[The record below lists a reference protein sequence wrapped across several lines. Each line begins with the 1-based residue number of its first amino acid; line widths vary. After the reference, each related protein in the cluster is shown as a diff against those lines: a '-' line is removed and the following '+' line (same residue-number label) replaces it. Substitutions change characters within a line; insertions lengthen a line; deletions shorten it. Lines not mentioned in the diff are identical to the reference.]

1 VPLESPSDP
10 SGHHDWH
17 SPEYVE
23 NWIAADVL
31 HDDVRRPILR
41 RLADGLPI
49 GRDRP
54 TRVLDVGGG
63 YGMLSREVLASAPL
77 ATVVLLDLSAAML
90 SEARD
95 RLADLGGRVEFV
107 QADIRDPGWTAS
119 VRGGFEAVVSSMA
132 IHNVRHASQIRQI
145 YADIFTIVAN
155 GGCFVN
161 IDLVPPAGPGAASV
175 AGNPTRGRRTA
186 GADSADLFVQLS
198 WLRAAGFREV
208 DCIRR
213 DSWEATLVAVR

>member
-1 VPLESPSDP
+1 MARTTPSDP
-10 SGHHDWH
+10 SGYHDWH

-23 NWIAADVL
+23 SWIAADVL
-31 HDDVRRPILR
+31 HDDERRPILR
-41 RLADGLPI
+41 RVADGLPI
-49 GRDRP
+49 DRDRA

-90 SEARD
+90 SEARE
-95 RLADLGGRVEFV
+95 RLADLEGRVEFV
-107 QADIRDPGWTAS
+107 QADIRDPGWTGS
-119 VRGGFEAVVSSMA
+119 VQGGFDAVVSSMA

-145 YADIFTIVAN
+145 YKDIYTIVRA

-161 IDLVPPAGPGAASV
+161 IDLVPPAGPGAA
-175 AGNPTRGRRTA
+175 GFLPTRGRRTSDA
-186 GADSADLFVQLS
+186 GDLFAQLG
-198 WLRAAGFREV
+198 WLRTAGFAEV

-213 DSWEATLVAVR
+213 DSWEATLVAVK